1 MKTWISL
8 LALFIVTGCV
18 GQPSPVEGGVEKTH
32 ESGDLAF
39 IELKIQG
46 MTCPSCATGIEFAL
60 KQINGVVDSEVTYEE
75 GRGKVIYDPSA
86 VGEEEIIEG
95 VKPFKAEV
103 VARGKT

>member
-1 MKTWISL
+1 MKAWISL
-8 LALFIVTGCV
+8 LALLIMTGCA
-18 GQPSPVEGGVEKTH
+18 GQPNPDEGGVVKTPQG
-32 ESGDLAF
+32 GDLAF
-39 IELKIQG
+39 LELKIYG

-60 KQINGVVDSEVTYEE
+60 KQINGVVDAKVTYED
-75 GRGKVIYDPSA
+75 GHGKVIYDPSA